1 MNSGF
6 DPMIIA
12 PSLFKRQ
19 TASQQAP
26 FFFGGSQV
34 PLHLGIKG
42 GGMSSSKISMEVSL
56 PKPKVEVSA
65 ETKQLRDFIKMN
77 NRKKKAFMKEMIA
90 IKEKK
95 IKNKDYSEGG
105 MLVEYTYDEM
115 DITPSTRRQI
125 KAMLDE
131 TLELLDEEEQD
142 EIRPTGNIELKVNM
156 FEALDN
162 KIRRILRGK
171 PSEGLGRRIVDYLQD
186 YIQSPIQPYEE
197 PNF

>member
-12 PSLFKRQ
+12 PSLFKKQ

-42 GGMSSSKISMEVSL
+42 EGMSSSKISMEVSL